1 MVTLFLWRAPQLC
14 ARACAAQE
22 GSLFVIVRA
31 MRARSA
37 RGSGR
42 RLYSWGWVW
51 PAMALVRILSLCSVL
66 LVARQVLAQSGEPA
80 EQPLVEQPLELER
93 GELRG
98 IQVQA
103 EIM

>member
-14 ARACAAQE
+14 ARACAAQG
-22 GSLFVIVRA
+22 GSLFVHAIALCVRV
-31 MRARSA
+31 AREDLGA
-37 RGSGR
+37 R
-42 RLYSWGWVW
+42 GWVW

-98 IQVQA
+98 IQVQV

>member
-1 MVTLFLWRAPQLC
+1 MLC
-14 ARACAAQE
+14 VRVAREDLGGAY
-22 GSLFVIVRA
+22 I
-31 MRARSA
+31 AR
-37 RGSGR
+37 
-42 RLYSWGWVW
+42 GWVW

>member
-1 MVTLFLWRAPQLC
+1 
-14 ARACAAQE
+14 
-22 GSLFVIVRA
+22 
-31 MRARSA
+31 
-37 RGSGR
+37 
-42 RLYSWGWVW
+42 
-51 PAMALVRILSLCSVL
+51 MALVRILSLCSVL